1 MQRHPECS
9 VTHGHAWGRR
19 LWSGDG
25 ALTHGDGDFGP
36 GTEPLPSGTEPLPS
50 GTELFADGLPTF
62 VSLRIIV
69 SVDLRHTT
77 SLIIRL
83 IGEM

>member
-1 MQRHPECS
+1 LSWIVRIAQ
-9 VTHGHAWGRR
+9 
-19 LWSGDG
+19 DDF
-25 ALTHGDGDFGP
+25 THGDGDFGP
-36 GTEPLPSGTEPLPS
+36 GTESLPS

-69 SVDLRHTT
+69 SADLRHTT